1 MLLFNAVHDVQVL
14 HYIAEVLGFG
24 KLSDRYHAHRFV
36 VQDKAN
42 IWLIVSLFN
51 GNLVLPGKQL
61 SFFSFLEAYNVW

>member
-1 MLLFNAVHDVQVL
+1 MLCCYSSAVADVQVL

-24 KLSDRYHAHRFV
+24 KAIRQGSDTHRFV
-36 VQDKAN
+36 VQDKAT

-61 SFFSFLEAYNVW
+61 SFFSISRSL